1 MSSKT
6 EFKILVVDD
15 DESMLDL
22 MTLRFNKMG
31 LKVERAND
39 GRMAQKS
46 IERTIFDLIVTDIYM
61 PGGTGLS
68 LLRKAKDQDPH
79 TQVIVVTAGATLENA
94 IEALNN
100 GAFAYLTKPFDH
112 ISVFDN
118 VVSRALEFR
127 RLVLDNQRMA
137 EIQRRRGDM
146 LEDEVTE
153 RLQQLRE
160 RQRELLDLLGTLPD
174 GVVVVEDGGRVVLS
188 SPVAE
193 KWLTRELRMAG
204 QPIQRFIETVHD
216 EWSEDDIEVD
226 VGEHTLRLTAVDL
239 PSEGEE
245 KKRKV
250 VVIHEVEEKPAS
262 ISPQLSDPLDQVK
275 QGLAWLYQQKMGT
288 AILDVLKQLAVQ
300 ISEMERLS
308 GLVGGEDDRSDQAG
322 TVEQAV
328 SPSQAPVLDEGETPI
343 GASVVAEVESPIE
356 APVVDEVESPSQA
369 PIVDEMETPIEAP
382 VVAEVET
389 PIEASVVDEVETPIE
404 SMITD
409 QEEMPIEPQIDIA
422 ERLPSHPPEPE
433 EEVIEEPVVE
443 KAPPPADKFRSGLLQ
458 KHLDTKPK
466 EENAELEQVVEEL
479 LVEAPSTSDGDES
492 LEPLQEILEG
502 ETSVKGAEDQLA
514 VEEDFFENLEKEL
527 SFDDSEDASEL
538 VNTPSEEPVP
548 SPPQERSK
556 TESGSWP
563 PQRPSETNDFEE
575 YK

>member
-46 IERTIFDLIVTDIYM
+46 IEQTTFDLIVTDIYM

-68 LLRKAKDQDPH
+68 LLRKAKEQDPH

-112 ISVFDN
+112 VSVFDN

-153 RLQQLRE
+153 RVQQLRE
-160 RQRELLDLLGTLPD
+160 RQRDLLDLLGTLPD
-174 GVVVVEDGGRVVLS
+174 GVVVVEEGGRVVLS

-193 KWLTRELRMAG
+193 KWLARELRMAG

-216 EWSEDDIEVD
+216 EWAEEEAQVEI
-226 VGEHTLRLTAVDL
+226 GEHTLRLTAADL
-239 PSEGEE
+239 PTEGEE

-250 VVIHEVEEKPAS
+250 VVVHEVEELPPG
-262 ISPQLSDPLDQVK
+262 ITPQLSDPLARLK
-275 QGLAWLYQQKMGT
+275 QGLAWLYKQKMGT
-288 AILDVLKQLAVQ
+288 AVLDVLKQLAVQ
-300 ISEMERLS
+300 INELERLS
-308 GLVGGEDDRSDQAG
+308 AQSDGEIVPSTAQHVIVRPEPP
-322 TVEQAV
+322 VE
-328 SPSQAPVLDEGETPI
+328 PSVLDQVEEPIAALDMDET
-343 GASVVAEVESPIE
+343 ATLVEDQ
-356 APVVDEVESPSQA
+356 VVDESVTPVEEQV
-369 PIVDEMETPIEAP
+369 VDQVEME
-382 VVAEVET
+382 
-389 PIEASVVDEVETPIE
+389 S
-404 SMITD
+404 
-409 QEEMPIEPQIDIA
+409 EPQIDIA
-422 ERLPSHPPEPE
+422 ERLPSPPEVG
-433 EEVIEEPVVE
+433 EEVESE
-443 KAPPPADKFRSGLLQ
+443 AALASDNAFQSGLLR

-466 EENAELEQVVEEL
+466 EDDVEVEQVVEEVL
-479 LVEAPSTSDGDES
+479 GDKPDASDSDEA
-492 LEPLQEILEG
+492 LETLEEILDG
-502 ETSVKGAEDQLA
+502 EISAHGEDQLA
-514 VEEDFFENLEKEL
+514 VGEDFFEDLEKEL
-527 SFDDSEDASEL
+527 SFDDGDGALDLSD
-538 VNTPSEEPVP
+538 TPSEEPVP
-548 SPPQERSK
+548 SPPTEGSK
-556 TESGSWP
+556 TKDSSWP
-563 PQRPSETNDFEE
+563 PQRPSEMNDFEE